1 MCLDTTKTI
10 HDCGCVIAEHE
21 PGNWCLLG
29 DQCKEIDHRHITTKR
44 SKETCAKCLEA
55 KEHKEEEAFL
65 EQDGFTVVT
74 KNAKSANT
82 ATTPKR
88 PSFTHKQGIDIAE
101 TARKT
106 LHDTLEDSWIVGR
119 KNLDPLEYILG
130 LPNFIPKPRLIETW
144 VWWAVG
150 REPYSRLRSAR
161 NVAARRNFANTFD
174 VAMASAQN
182 ELQEEMEAKKAARKT

>member
-10 HDCGCVIAEHE
+10 HACGCTTAEHK

-55 KEHKEEEAFL
+55 KEHKEEEEFL
-65 EQDGFTVVT
+65 EQDGFTVL
-74 KNAKSANT
+74 
-82 ATTPKR
+82 PKR
-88 PSFTHKQGIDIAE
+88 PTFTHKQGIDIAE

-106 LHDTLEDSWIVGR
+106 LHDTLENSWIVGR
-119 KNLDPLEYILG
+119 KNLDLLEYILG
-130 LPNFIPKPRLIETW
+130 LPNFIPKSRLIETW

-161 NVAARRNFANTFD
+161 NMAARRNFANTFD

-182 ELQEEMEAKKAARKT
+182 ELQQEMEAKKAAKET